1 MRWRSPLRTATS
13 RRGRGHCDVSPKKHG
28 KFGCEEMV
36 FIFGEIWCVLTWRCW
51 HEEFVE
57 CFVIGLTYLF
67 GIHVMCCQILKKSQ
81 TTASEGVERSRP
93 WLASDC
99 SGWWY
104 GHCLVRNEYHVLLMV
119 IYQCLILQTIP
130 YGKHEPFT
138 GMNPLPA
145 CAAWIKQ
152 CKAVNSIHWGVSPC
166 IHHPPMTSP
175 VLLRSQWCPGDTK
188 RTRKKCIATPPQKR
202 NRTVNAWRSGNQMT
216 VF

>member
-1 MRWRSPLRTATS
+1 
-13 RRGRGHCDVSPKKHG
+13 
-28 KFGCEEMV
+28 MV

-57 CFVIGLTYLF
+57 CFVTGLIYLF
-67 GIHVMCCQILKKSQ
+67 GIRVMCCQILKKSQ
-81 TTASEGVERSRP
+81 TTASEGVERSGP
-93 WLASDC
+93 WLASGC

-104 GHCLVRNEYHVLLMV
+104 GHCWHEMSTMFCWWLYTNVWSSKQYQLFIMLHSHEHKETLLN
-119 IYQCLILQTIP
+119 
-130 YGKHEPFT
+130 
-138 GMNPLPA
+138 MNPLPA

-188 RTRKKCIATPPQKR
+188 RTRKNCIAISTQKR